1 VITRPIK
8 IQDIQQVA
16 DVLREFRSEE
26 ISPDY
31 MKSGEEH
38 TVMVERI
45 LMQHFFPHSWL
56 VENKGEVMGILIA
69 HVAAMPLTPSAIVI
83 EEVVFYVKQEFR
95 NTRAGYILFKAWTD
109 YAKKL
114 RNKGEVSAILMH
126 TLADSPI
133 DMTRHG
139 FRELQTSYVME

>member
-1 VITRPIK
+1 
-8 IQDIQQVA
+8 
-16 DVLREFRSEE
+16 
-26 ISPDY
+26 

-45 LMQHFFPHSWL
+45 LIQHFFPHSWL
-56 VENKGEVMGILIA
+56 VEDRGEVIAVLIA
-69 HVAAMPLTPSAIVI
+69 HVAAMPLTPSAVVI
-83 EEVVFYVKQEFR
+83 EETIFYVKEQFR

-114 RNKGEVSAILMH
+114 RNKGDVSAILMH

-139 FRELQTSYVME
+139 FKKLQTTFVME

>member
-1 VITRPIK
+1 MITRPIK
-8 IQDIQQVA
+8 IQDIQQVSE
-16 DVLREFRSEE
+16 VLREFRSEE

-45 LMQHFFPHSWL
+45 LIQHFFPHSWL
-56 VENKGEVMGILIA
+56 VEDKGEVIAVLIA
-69 HVAAMPLTPSAIVI
+69 HVAAMPLTPSAVVI
-83 EEVVFYVKQEFR
+83 EETIFYVKEQFR

-114 RNKGEVSAILMH
+114 RNKGDVSAILMH

-139 FRELQTSYVME
+139 FKKLQTTFVME

>member
-1 VITRPIK
+1 MITRPIK
-8 IQDIQQVA
+8 IQDIQQVSE
-16 DVLREFRSEE
+16 VLREFRSEE
-26 ISPDY
+26 ISPEY

-45 LMQHFFPHSWL
+45 LIQHFFPHSWL
-56 VENKGEVMGILIA
+56 VEDKGEVIAVLIA
-69 HVAAMPLTPSAIVI
+69 HVAAMPLTPSAVVI
-83 EEVVFYVKQEFR
+83 EETIFYVKEQFR

-114 RNKGEVSAILMH
+114 RNKGDVSAILMH

-139 FRELQTSYVME
+139 FKKLQTTFVME